1 MPLSPCIL
9 SVDELH
15 NLSPPERD
23 TMRPVAERYPFR
35 APAPYLSRIDWQDPG
50 DPLRRIVVPHP
61 DELAPWGRADPS
73 DEAAYTRAPG
83 LQHKY
88 PSTALLLVTDNCAGY
103 CRHCFRKRLF
113 GEGRDEVARDP
124 RPALEYIREHREIT
138 NVLLTGGDPLTLPTR
153 RLAAIVEQVAQIPHV
168 RAVRIGS
175 KVPAYDPG
183 RILRDPGL
191 RDLVRATVRP
201 DLRFFLM
208 TQFNHPRE
216 LSREALAAVHGLLAA
231 GMTACNQ
238 TPLLRGVNDDPAVLA
253 RLFRSLTFAGISPY
267 YVFVCRPTMGNLHL
281 SVPVEECLAVFST
294 AQSRVSGLAK
304 RARLVM
310 SHATGKVEV
319 VGVCR
324 DKVVMRY
331 HRAADPRMSGELLM
345 LPRNPAARWLDDYL
359 PAGEFFDDDPSCG
372 FGCGSAA

>member
-1 MPLSPCIL
+1 LF

-15 NLSPPERD
+15 NLSPPERERL
-23 TMRPVAERYPFR
+23 RPAADFYPLR
-35 APAPYLSRIDWQDPG
+35 APAAYLSRINWQDPD

-61 DELAPWGRADPS
+61 DELLAWGRPDPS
-73 DEAAYTRAPG
+73 NEAAYTRVPG

-88 PSTALLLVTDNCAGY
+88 PSTALLLVTDNCAGF

-113 GEGRDEVARDP
+113 TSEKDEVARDLG
-124 RPALEYIREHREIT
+124 PALEYIREHREIT

-153 RLAAIVEQVAQIPHV
+153 RLSRIVAQVAEIPHV

-183 RILRDPGL
+183 RILRDPAL
-191 RDLVRATVRP
+191 AEMVRATVRP
-201 DLRFFLM
+201 DLRLYLM

-216 LSREALAAVHGLLAA
+216 LGRDSLAAIHGLLFA
-231 GMTACNQ
+231 GMAACNQ
-238 TPLLRGVNDDPAVLA
+238 TPLLRGVNDNPSVLA
-253 RLFRSLTFAGISPY
+253 QLFRQLSFAGVAPY
-267 YVFVCRPTMGNLHL
+267 YVFICRPASGNLHL
-281 SVPVEECLAVFST
+281 SVPVEESLSVFAA

-319 VGVCR
+319 VGVCDDR
-324 DKVVMRY
+324 VVMRY
-331 HRAADPRMSGELLM
+331 HRAADPRRSGELFM

-359 PAGEFFDDDPSCG
+359 PAFAPVDDPDC
-372 FGCGSAA
+372 GCGSAA

>member
-1 MPLSPCIL
+1 
-9 SVDELH
+9 VDDLH
-15 NLSPPERD
+15 DLSPPERE
-23 TMRPVAERYPFR
+23 RLRAVAEHYPFR
-35 APAPYLSRIDWQDPG
+35 APVAYLSRIDWRDPG
-50 DPLRRIVVPHP
+50 DPLRRIAIPHP
-61 DELAPWGRADPS
+61 DELLAWGRADPS

-88 PSTALLLVTDNCAGY
+88 PSTALLLVTDNCAGF

-113 GEGRDEVARDP
+113 TGGRDEVLRDL

-153 RLAAIVEQVAQIPHV
+153 RLSRIVAGLAEIPHV

-183 RILRDPGL
+183 RILRDPAL
-191 RDLVRATVRP
+191 AEMVRATVRP
-201 DLRFFLM
+201 DLRLYLM

-216 LSREALAAVHGLLAA
+216 LGQEALDAMHRLLGA
-231 GMTACNQ
+231 GMAACNQ

-253 RLFRSLTFAGISPY
+253 QLFRQLMFAGIAPY
-267 YVFVCRPTMGNLHL
+267 YVFICRPAMGNLHL
-281 SVPVEECLAVFST
+281 SVPVEESLAVFSA

-310 SHATGKVEV
+310 SHRTGKVEV
-319 VGVCR
+319 VGVRR
-324 DKVVMRY
+324 DRVVMRY
-331 HRAADPRMSGELLM
+331 HRAAEPGRSGELFI

-359 PAGEFFDDDPSCG
+359 PSGEVQDVPFCDC
-372 FGCGSAA
+372 CSAA

>member
-1 MPLSPCIL
+1 MPLSSCLL
-9 SVDELH
+9 SVDQLH
-15 NLSPPERD
+15 ALSPPGRAAL
-23 TMRPVAERYPFR
+23 RPAAERYPLR
-35 APAPYLSRIDWQDPG
+35 APRSYLSRIDWTDPR

-61 DELAPWGRADPS
+61 DELAPWGRPDPS

-88 PSTALLLVTDNCAGY
+88 PSTALLLVTDRCAGY

-113 GEGRDEVARDP
+113 TDPGGEAVRDLG
-124 RPALEYIREHREIT
+124 PALDYIRAHREIT
-138 NVLLTGGDPLTLPTR
+138 NVLLTGGDPLTLPTP
-153 RLAAIVEQVAQIPHV
+153 RLARIVAQVAEIPHV

-183 RILRDPGL
+183 RILRDPAL
-191 RDLVRATVRP
+191 RAMVRATVRP
-201 DLRFFLM
+201 DLRLFLM

-231 GMTACNQ
+231 GMAACNQ

-267 YVFVCRPTMGNLHL
+267 YVFVCRPASGNLHL
-281 SVPVEECLAVFST
+281 SVPVEECLAVFT
-294 AQSRVSGLAK
+294 AAQSRVSGLAK

-319 VGVCR
+319 VGLCGDR
-324 DKVVMRY
+324 VVLRY
-331 HRAADPRMSGELLM
+331 HRAADAVRSGEVFM

-359 PAGEFFDDDPSCG
+359 SAGGEAGCAGPFR
-372 FGCGSAA
+372 GCGSAA

>member
-1 MPLSPCIL
+1 MLLSPCI
-9 SVDELH
+9 SAVDELH
-15 NLSPPERD
+15 NLAPPQREAL
-23 TMRPVAERYPFR
+23 RPAAARYPFR
-35 APAPYLSRIDWQDPG
+35 VPVPYLSRIDWSDPH
-50 DPLRRIVVPHP
+50 DPLRRIALPHP
-61 DELAPWGRADPS
+61 DELAPWGRPDPS
-73 DEAAYTRAPG
+73 DEAAYTRIPG

-88 PSTALLLVTDNCAGY
+88 PSTALLLVTDTCAGY

-113 GEGRDEVARDP
+113 TGGRREVARDL
-124 RPALEYIREHREIT
+124 RPALEYIRQHPEIT

-153 RLAAIVEQVAQIPHV
+153 RLARIVAQVAAIPHV

-175 KVPAYDPG
+175 KVPAYDPA
-183 RILRDPGL
+183 RILRDPEMGRML
-191 RDLVRATVRP
+191 LGAVRP
-201 DLRFFLM
+201 GMQVFLM

-231 GMTACNQ
+231 GMSACNQ
-238 TPLLRGVNDDPAVLA
+238 TPLLRGVNDDPGVLA
-253 RLFRSLTFAGISPY
+253 ELFRRLTFAGIAPY
-267 YVFVCRPTMGNLHL
+267 YVFVCRPASGNLHL
-281 SVPVEECLAVFST
+281 SAPVEECLGVFSA

-310 SHATGKVEV
+310 SHASGKVEV

-324 DKVVMRY
+324 DKVIMRY
-331 HRAADPRMSGELLM
+331 HRAADPGMSGELLM

-359 PAGEFFDDDPSCG
+359 PTGASVDNAHSCG